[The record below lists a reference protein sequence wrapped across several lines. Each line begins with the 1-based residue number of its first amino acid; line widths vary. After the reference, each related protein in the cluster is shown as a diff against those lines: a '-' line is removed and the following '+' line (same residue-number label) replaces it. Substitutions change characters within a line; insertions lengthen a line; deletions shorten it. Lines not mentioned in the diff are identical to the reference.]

1 MVYLECMVYVLRA
14 PSRKLSQGR
23 PYTKVKVLIDYPP
36 GWERFKTLTFVYHL
50 LLAIVLYDVS
60 HA

>member
-1 MVYLECMVYVLRA
+1 MVYVLRA

-36 GWERFKTLTFVYHL
+36 GWERFKTLTFVYGL